1 MKKVFTFLLAAGLL
15 TATATSLISCRE
27 KSTVEKIADDVE
39 DAVD

>member
-1 MKKVFTFLLAAGLL
+1 MKKRAFILLFAFGILGTTTFT
-15 TATATSLISCRE
+15 SCRE

>member
-15 TATATSLISCRE
+15 TAAATSFISCRE